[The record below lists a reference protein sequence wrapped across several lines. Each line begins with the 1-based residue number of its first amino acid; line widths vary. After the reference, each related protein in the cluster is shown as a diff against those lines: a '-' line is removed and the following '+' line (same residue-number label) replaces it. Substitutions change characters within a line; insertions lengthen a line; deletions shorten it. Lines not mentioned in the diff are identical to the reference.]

1 MGLRRFMQSRRHTSL
16 LVVGK
21 CNAFVHFEENQ
32 SPDVVQQLQGRR
44 WVKVHSRYRCQW
56 TSDFADKKRGEEFL
70 WCPVQTHTR
79 QDNKHSHVANRPF
92 ICWNFCNKTHKKFSK
107 ICQNRFSEVKETI
120 NFKNLRGAAP
130 NPAGGLTAPP
140 PPPTRPP
147 AGFLLGIHIKI
158 IPVTPLKLQEMIE
171 LNQPLACP
179 PPPMGRPSFLAVE
192 SFLLA
197 VRQRLMM
204 DTDRS
209 RFLFRYDMDELQA
222 FSIRASSW

>member
-1 MGLRRFMQSRRHTSL
+1 MAGHVCRLPTCRVCQKPILTFDCHATSGGTQRSTDPSWNSCTCIGVYLKDRFGRAMGLRRFMQSRRHTSL

-140 PPPTRPP
+140 PPPPDP
-147 AGFLLGIHIKI
+147 QLDF
-158 IPVTPLKLQEMIE
+158 
-171 LNQPLACP
+171 C
-179 PPPMGRPSFLAVE
+179 
-192 SFLLA
+192 
-197 VRQRLMM
+197 
-204 DTDRS
+204 
-209 RFLFRYDMDELQA
+209 
-222 FSIRASSW
+222 